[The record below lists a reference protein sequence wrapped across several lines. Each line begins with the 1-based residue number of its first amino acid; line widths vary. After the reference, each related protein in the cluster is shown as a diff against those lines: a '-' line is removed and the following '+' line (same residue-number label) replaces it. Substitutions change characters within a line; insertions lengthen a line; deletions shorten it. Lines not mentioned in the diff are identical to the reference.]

1 MKRLVLGL
9 AMAGLA
15 CSSAF
20 AQTGTTTP
28 TAPRTT
34 AAPAASLP
42 AGAPMPPYTF
52 EPGPRQGDFEAF
64 VAGSGAS
71 TDQFDGNAI
80 GAEASFA
87 WYALKWLPV
96 GVRQNAAFAFGE
108 EVSDRWTFATRAF
121 VDFQYNDG
129 NWFQPF
135 IGIGLGY
142 IYGRQVDQSGVFGPE
157 AGFKAYVNESTFI
170 QVRANWDWKFT
181 ADNNS
186 DFEDGDM
193 LYSIG
198 AGFNF

>member
-20 AQTGTTTP
+20 AQTGTTAP

-34 AAPAASLP
+34 APAASMP

-52 EPGPRQGDFEAF
+52 EPGPRQGDFEVF
-64 VAGSGAS
+64 LAGSGGS
-71 TDQFDGNAI
+71 VNQFDANTLGVE
-80 GAEASFA
+80 GGFG
-87 WYALKWLPV
+87 WYALKWLPI
-96 GVRQNAAFAFGE
+96 GIRQNANLAFGDD
-108 EVSDRWTFATRAF
+108 VRDAWQFASRAF

-135 IGIGLGY
+135 IGVNLGY
-142 IYGRQVDQSGVFGPE
+142 LYGRHVDQSGIFAPE

-170 QVRANWDWKFT
+170 QLRAEWDWKFT